1 MYIYNISIITN
12 KKEKG
17 DVNMKYEFIQ
27 RGTLEGKELDQFI
40 EECRKQALYMEE
52 CIKNFKPYQSI
63 EELELITSLDE
74 IEL

>member
-1 MYIYNISIITN
+1 
-12 KKEKG
+12 
-17 DVNMKYEFIQ
+17 MKYEFIQ

-40 EECRKQALYMEE
+40 EECREQALYMEE
-52 CIKNFKPYQSI
+52 CIRNFKPGQSI